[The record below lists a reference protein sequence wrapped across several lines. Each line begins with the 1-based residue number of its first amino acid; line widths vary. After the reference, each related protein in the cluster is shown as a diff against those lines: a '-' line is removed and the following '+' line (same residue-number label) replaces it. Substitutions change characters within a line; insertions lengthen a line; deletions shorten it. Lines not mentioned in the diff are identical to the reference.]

1 MFFTENMAP
10 LQNPMPLKFK
20 YHFDAIEP
28 IPELLT
34 STLGGSST
42 DKSRRWRD
50 LPLGNALGGTD
61 VGIFEATVTDVKLQ
75 A

>member
-42 DKSRRWRD
+42 DKS
-50 LPLGNALGGTD
+50 
-61 VGIFEATVTDVKLQ
+61 
-75 A
+75 